1 MENVNLLPIHHAALD
16 TTAVVRPA
24 EYWELP
30 ELSALVTDALE
41 TYRGNVPDA
50 LLDLYIERSR
60 NFTTRWEQGEVLVA
74 ADGERLLGTVTFYRD
89 ASHSGFPSTWAGFG
103 TLAVHPSL
111 RQRGTG
117 TLLVRHCIAR
127 AEAVA
132 PTVAIHTG
140 TFMRRARRIYES
152 HGFVRL
158 PAYDLHASS
167 VIVLQPGTDDVQ
179 MLAYRLD
186 LDGDA
191 LSG

>member
-1 MENVNLLPIHHAALD
+1 MQNANLLSIRHAAVEAQ
-16 TTAVVRPA
+16 TVVRPA

-30 ELSALVTDALE
+30 ELSALVTEALE
-41 TYRGNVPDA
+41 TYRGNVPDG

-60 NFTTRWEQGEVLVA
+60 NFTARWEQGEVLVA

-89 ASHSGFPSTWAGFG
+89 ASHSGFPSSWASFG
-103 TLAVHPSL
+103 TLAVHPRL

-117 TLLVRHCIAR
+117 TLLVQHCIAK
-127 AEAVA
+127 AETVA
-132 PTVAIHTG
+132 PTLAIHTG

-152 HGFVRL
+152 QGFVRL
-158 PAYDLHASS
+158 PAHDMHASD
-167 VIVLQPGTDDVQ
+167 VMAVEPGSDDVH

-191 LSG
+191 FSG